1 MAVPPS
7 LRVPWLL
14 QCRPAPP
21 FSGVCWAE
29 CAVAVGTLVSR
40 LVPDGFHRHT
50 GQPSERQRRSGG
62 AHKWLGSTHEASPHC
77 EGGDL

>member
-40 LVPDGFHRHT
+40 LQSRT
-50 GQPSERQRRSGG
+50 
-62 AHKWLGSTHEASPHC
+62 GSTATQVNHLRGR
-77 EGGDL
+77 GGQ